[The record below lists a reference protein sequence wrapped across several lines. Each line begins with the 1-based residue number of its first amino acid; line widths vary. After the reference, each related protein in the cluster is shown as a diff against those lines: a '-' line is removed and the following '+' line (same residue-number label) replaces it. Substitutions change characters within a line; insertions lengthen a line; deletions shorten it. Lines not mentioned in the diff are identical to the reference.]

1 METKKL
7 RELRVFK
14 TLMMIVAT
22 FFVAAVLFMSE
33 SIDAKAATEIE
44 SVNVNIMIPVDGN
57 TNKYEGYIYGL
68 EAPYYFDTDTDLFGG
83 ENWCGVGYYISGP
96 DGGYMKKDEKFVLGK
111 KYSPEVYVKAK
122 SGYEFTNNT
131 KYYINGWYASLASMS
146 SSTTEAHIFL
156 DPIDCYK
163 ALKNIDIVV
172 EEPVVGE
179 KVYSHMKITTDP
191 EGVYVQ
197 EKLDEIDISEDWV
210 KIDEEG
216 TRTNVEK
223 GEKFAL
229 GYSYSLGLELAYL
242 DITCAPEADG
252 ENHYMCSE
260 DYTLTVNGEIF
271 DTYKFPNVPLAIMD
285 KPELKFP
292 FLYKTLDKIS
302 VVGLDKPIA
311 GNKPSFG
318 VKPAMGTEYKLNKDA
333 AGYTDGIKWV
343 DITTGTVLNA
353 DSVFVKDHKYKASVV
368 LKSMPGY
375 YFNTDTECTSYG
387 KPCTEKELWDDS
399 KSDYGY
405 KIETFSLEYT
415 CIENNPITAI
425 NYVIDKPVV
434 GEKPAGTLKIETTPA
449 DAISKDFLDALYSVD
464 VSGFWKY
471 LDADGT
477 WKELAKDAVF
487 EEGKTYGFD
496 TGALSVSIRIV
507 KDDESK
513 FADTVNGLA
522 PVIDIKVNSNAHCT
536 LDTES
541 TDPADFVKVY
551 NFGKAEPKPAPEPE
565 KPQEPAISPD
575 GIAGEGTEIEALD
588 KVVIET
594 TDDKDLPGSSF
605 GKLQAK
611 ESKVTKKSITLKWN
625 KVKGA
630 EGYIIYGNKCA
641 KGNKYLKIAELS
653 AGKKTFTQKKLK
665 KGTYYKYLVVA
676 YKTVNGKQTVITT
689 SKTIHAAT
697 KGGKVGNAK
706 SIKVKKPSSKKKTL
720 KVGKKFT
727 LKTKQIPESK
737 KLKIKK
743 HRNICYESS
752 DPAIATVSSKGKIKA
767 KAKGKCYIYI
777 YAQNGVYSKVK
788 ITVK

>member
-1 METKKL
+1 METMKL
-7 RELRVFK
+7 REFRVVK
-14 TLMMIVAT
+14 TLTMIVAT

-33 SIDAKAATEIE
+33 SIAAKAATEIE
-44 SVNVNIMIPVDGN
+44 SVNINVMSPVDGN
-57 TNKYEGYIYGL
+57 TNKYEGYISGSNPHYF
-68 EAPYYFDTDTDLFGG
+68 FDTDTSLFDG
-83 ENWCGVGYYISGP
+83 ENWCGVGYYISGQG
-96 DGGYMKKDEKFVLGK
+96 GGYLKKDEKFVLGK
-111 KYSPEVYVKAK
+111 KYSIEVYIKAE

-131 KYYINGWYASLASMS
+131 TYKINGQTASLSSMS
-146 SSTTEAHIFL
+146 SSSEVARIFL
-156 DPIDCYK
+156 DPIDCKK
-163 ALKNIDIVV
+163 AIKSFDVVV

-179 KVYSHMKITTDP
+179 TVYSKMKVTTDP
-191 EGVYVQ
+191 AGIIVQ
-197 EKLDEIDISEDWV
+197 EDLDAIDISEFWRKTDS
-210 KIDEEG
+210 EG
-216 TRTNVEK
+216 TTTQVEK
-223 GEKFAL
+223 GEKYAL
-229 GYSYSLGLELAYL
+229 GYSYTLNMESPYFLIGCCHFTEQN
-242 DITCAPEADG
+242 T
-252 ENHYMCSE
+252 HYSFSE
-260 DYTLTVNGEIF
+260 DFTLTVNGEIF
-271 DTYKFPNVPLAIMD
+271 GTFKYPGSSMDYMD
-285 KPELKFP
+285 KKELNFP

-302 VVGLDKPIA
+302 VVGLNKPVA
-311 GNKPSFG
+311 GNKPSYN
-318 VKPAMGTEYKLNKDA
+318 VIPAMGTEYNLKKDA
-333 AGYTDGIKWV
+333 AGFTDGVKWV

-353 DSVFVKDHKYKASVV
+353 DSVFVKDHKYKASVA

-375 YFNTDTECTSYG
+375 YFNSDTECTSYG
-387 KPCTEKELWDDS
+387 KSFTEKELWDDS

-405 KIETFSLEYT
+405 KIETFALEYT
-415 CIENNPITAI
+415 CIEDNPITAV
-425 NYVIDKPVV
+425 NFVIDKPVV
-434 GEKPAGTLKIETTPA
+434 GEKPADAIKIETTPA
-449 DAISKDFLDALYSVD
+449 ESFSKEFLDSLYKVD
-464 VSGFWKY
+464 VSGYWKY

-496 TGALSVSIRIV
+496 TGALSVFFRAV

-536 LDTES
+536 LDTQS
-541 TDPADFVKVY
+541 TDTADLEKVY
-551 NFGKAEPKPAPEPE
+551 NFGKLEANPAPESE

-594 TDDKDLPGSSF
+594 TDDKDLPGSCF

-611 ESKVTKKSITLKWN
+611 ESKATKKSITLKWN

-641 KGNKYLKIAELS
+641 KGNKYLKIAEVSS
-653 AGKKTFTQKKLK
+653 AKKTFTQKKLK

-676 YKTVNGKQTVITT
+676 YKTVDGKQTVITT

-706 SIKVKKPSSKKKTL
+706 SIKVKKPANKKKTL

-727 LKTKQIPESK
+727 LKIKQLPESK

-767 KAKGKCYIYI
+767 KSKGTCYIYI
-777 YAQNGVYSKVK
+777 YAQNGVSSKVK